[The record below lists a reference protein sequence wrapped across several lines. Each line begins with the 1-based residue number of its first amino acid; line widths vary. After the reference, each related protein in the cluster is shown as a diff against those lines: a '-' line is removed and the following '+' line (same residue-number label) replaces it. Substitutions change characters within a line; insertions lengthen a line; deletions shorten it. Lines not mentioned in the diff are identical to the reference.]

1 MDISEKHAIVTGTSK
16 GIGLAI
22 SKKLIDKGVVVAG
35 FSRSKP
41 VDKELLSS
49 KNFHHISVDLTKEDE
64 VDDAFKSV
72 QELFDDTIHFLINN
86 AGKGYK
92 GPTHEMSSED
102 WRNLFDLNVHGLFYV
117 TKRVLPLMQKQQF
130 GHVINISSGA
140 GTNGIAEMTAYS
152 ASKHAVVGIS
162 DSLHKEYRNDGIK
175 VTCLSPGSVD
185 TGFSASNK
193 NKLKP
198 EEMADSVAH
207 ILSMPQNFH
216 YTDVQVR
223 PLQP

>member
-1 MDISEKHAIVTGTSK
+1 MNISAKHAIVTGASK
-16 GIGLAI
+16 GIGHAI
-22 SKKLIDKGVVVAG
+22 TKKLIEEGAVVAG
-35 FSRSKP
+35 LSRSKP
-41 VDKELLSS
+41 ADKDLLANKS
-49 KNFHHISVDLTKEDE
+49 FHHISADLTVESE
-64 VDDAFKSV
+64 VDEAFKSV
-72 QELFDDTIHFLINN
+72 RELFNDTIHFLINN
-86 AGKGYK
+86 AGKGYR
-92 GPTHEMSSED
+92 GSTHEMPSDD
-102 WRNLFDLNVHGLFYV
+102 WREIFDLNVHGLFYL
-117 TKRVLPLMQKQQF
+117 TKRVLPMMQKQQF

-152 ASKHAVVGIS
+152 ASKHAVAGIS

-185 TGFSASNK
+185 TGFSSSDK

-207 ILSMPQNFH
+207 ILSTPHNFH
-216 YTDVQVR
+216 YTDIQVR

>member
-1 MDISEKHAIVTGTSK
+1 MDISNTHAVVTGASK

-22 SKKLIDKGVVVAG
+22 TKKLIDEGAVVAG
-35 FSRSKP
+35 LSRTKP
-41 VDKELLSS
+41 ADKDLLAN
-49 KNFHHISVDLTKEDE
+49 KRFHHISVDLTVETE
-64 VDDAFKSV
+64 VDKAFESV
-72 QELFDDTIHFLINN
+72 RELFGGTIHFLINN
-86 AGKGYK
+86 AGKGYR
-92 GPTHEMSSED
+92 GSTHEMSSDD
-102 WRNLFDLNVHGLFYV
+102 WRGIFGLNVHGLFYV
-117 TKRVLPLMQKQQF
+117 TKRVLPLMQNEQF

-152 ASKHAVVGIS
+152 ASKHAVAGIS

-185 TGFSASNK
+185 TGFSSSDK

-198 EEMADSVAH
+198 EDMADSVAH
-207 ILSMPQNFH
+207 ILSTPHNFH